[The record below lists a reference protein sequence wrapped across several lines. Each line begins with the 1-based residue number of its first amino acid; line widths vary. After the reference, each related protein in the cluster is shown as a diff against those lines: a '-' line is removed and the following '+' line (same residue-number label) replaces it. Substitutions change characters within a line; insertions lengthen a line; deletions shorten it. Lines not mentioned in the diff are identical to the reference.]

1 MSGVSLIGIIGRLK
15 NNQVTSVDIMV
26 LITLIL
32 VIPVLLVTYVWIA
45 ALIILKIVE
54 LFDDWI

>member
-1 MSGVSLIGIIGRLK
+1 MRWKS
-15 NNQVTSVDIMV
+15 NQVTSVDIMV

-32 VIPVLLVTYVWIA
+32 VIPVLLATYVWIA